1 MNSLVYLYS
10 SCNGDKGYQ
19 FRSRFHEVSNLDKHA
34 REPYAIETK
43 LPYSFAPPAIVQN
56 AAKEALEVVEANQYR
71 YIFIQSCRVKK
82 TKRLSIT
89 L

>member
-1 MNSLVYLYS
+1 LKPN
-10 SCNGDKGYQ
+10 
-19 FRSRFHEVSNLDKHA
+19 
-34 REPYAIETK
+34 

-71 YIFIQSCRVKK
+71 YILFNYAELKK
-82 TKRLSIT
+82 RRLNIT